1 LPLGHG
7 HYVGT
12 MEGELNPAC
21 GDTGNAL
28 ALITGLTPTSRHV
41 CLVREAVIH

>member
-7 HYVGT
+7 QYVGT

-21 GDTGNAL
+21 GDTDNTF
-28 ALITGLTPTSRHV
+28 ALITGLTLTSRHV